1 MRKNIKALLCVT
13 AFVGAMSSGI
23 AFADDL
29 TISSGS
35 TETISQEAT
44 YDNIINAGTL
54 NNNASLTVETSLEN
68 SSRINNSSS
77 IVTTEITNQSGASIT
92 GESGSI
98 EISNGG
104 TNAGTITQNIVN
116 VTSGTLANSGTITV
130 QNQFTNGATI
140 TGDTGSISVSGE
152 SSNTGSIAQNSIS
165 VNGDFTNSGTLQ
177 ATTFNNNGELTGTGK
192 LIAAGGSNS
201 NGKTIEQDTI
211 EITGNYTNNGTM
223 TANKEFTNTSS
234 DITGSGSLIIKDDA
248 GNSSNGGSIS
258 QTIVNISGNKFTNT
272 GSITTSKEF
281 TNSAANLENNNTI
294 TSNGSFTNT
303 GNITG
308 QGSISANQ
316 GGTNT
321 GSITQKEVT
330 TDGTFN
336 NGDGTT
342 AGTITTDKL
351 TNNGTFN
358 NNSGSSIISDE
369 IINNDKFVN
378 NGSIGSSTDKGTID
392 NKGTFTNNGSIIAST
407 ITNETGKEFINNSG
421 KEITADSFTN
431 QGSVTNNGTIN
442 AGSLNNSSSITGN
455 TGSLTISNGGTNSG
469 TISQNIVSVTG
480 GTLNNENSITA
491 NEFNNSATISGSG
504 SLTATTGNNS
514 GNLTQDNVTINGD
527 YTNTGT
533 ITSNDNFTNSGNISG
548 GGGKLI
554 VNKGSNS
561 GSISQDTLET
571 SGTFENTGS
580 IIANITNGGTFT
592 NNGTIGT
599 NQNKAEITNN
609 GTFTNNNSV
618 IASAITNNADKTF
631 TNAGNVVTDTI
642 TNNGT
647 FDGKGSITIG
657 GGENTGTITQNN
669 ITINGN
675 FANNGDMTANNSF
688 SNSADITGGG
698 NLNINNG
705 NNTGNITQG
714 EITVD
719 GKLTNTGG
727 SISAGSIANNG
738 TISLENGSS
747 LEITGSDGT
756 LGGIIDAIGTGN
768 NLAAGNNNVTG
779 TINIG
784 NSSTA
789 SDLTLESGNVV
800 ADAVV
805 NITQNGEFKL
815 EGGETTLNSNDT
827 WAGKVSLNGGKLTT
841 NVTQNGILDADTGE
855 LTVGS
860 GSLTIGQGSSIAG
873 DVTTEIAN
881 GTTLNVNNG
890 GEVKLNSGDNWN
902 GTVSLNGGKLDV
914 SGLTANGTLHGNS
927 GDLIAGTGN
936 LNIGTG
942 SYIENEVAIQTSG
955 NINIT
960 GDGIVGIDNNDTLAS
975 SSVIS
980 LKDNGTLNY
989 GKTEAS
995 SFEIKAESG
1004 NLNLL
1009 ENSKMTINGSSSIA
1023 DAVALDIQKNAT
1035 LTLASAELN
1044 LDKADKWNGIIDNQG
1059 GTINTDNVTHSS
1071 STAAL
1076 IQSDG
1081 TTNIDNTSNITLGE
1095 KSEISGGDINITN
1108 NSVLNTVNANITG
1121 GNMTID
1127 ENSAFVVKN
1136 GTFELD
1142 KIIASGDGAMQNALI
1157 HTMNGERNMSSIGEL
1172 NIANQANFNIDIH
1185 ARSNQITSNDQFMVG
1200 SMTGDG
1206 VARIDQWS
1214 LNGDIFGW
1222 DAPIDRNIVLD
1233 HIFVDKDGNPLEG
1246 NIEIT
1251 RDATLTPIGWYQ
1263 LNQHG
1268 SGAGALYSL
1277 DMIKF
1282 NPHVFRGQV
1291 TTIAQWQNQL
1301 AIDDMLFTH
1310 SMILPSFKEE
1320 DGGVASSGLMA
1331 NRYAATNPLF
1341 APYQYSRKDG
1351 GLWYKMYGNFENL
1364 NMNLSGLGRVGNNSY
1379 GALIGADFGL
1389 KELKNGWKFMPT
1401 AYIGYNGAHQ
1411 TYPGVGAYQ
1420 NGGQA
1425 GFLGTW
1431 YKNNWI
1437 IGGLVYGGIYDNVM
1451 NVGGHADNTFNYFAG
1466 AATKFAYNWRFHRDW
1481 VLQPNFMAA
1490 YNFFGQQNWHSDYG
1504 QMGMMAGM
1512 FNGVN
1517 VAPGINLIWEKE
1529 TFSIYGTLQYM
1540 YNVNGAVGGQA
1551 GNVGLPQLEMER
1563 GYIQYGIGFTKR
1575 FTDRFSGYLQA
1586 VLRNAGRTGCGF
1598 QMGFN
1603 FLLGK

>member
-1 MRKNIKALLCVT
+1 MRKNIKTLLCVT

-23 AFADDL
+23 AFADNL

-54 NNNASLTVETSLEN
+54 NNNASLTVETSLQN
-68 SSRINNSSS
+68 SSSINNSSS

-92 GESGSI
+92 GVSGSI

-104 TNAGTITQNIVN
+104 TNDGSITQNIVN
-116 VTSGTLANSGTITV
+116 VTAGTLTNSGTIS
-130 QNQFTNGATI
+130 A
-140 TGDTGSISVSGE
+140 E
-152 SSNTGSIAQNSIS
+152 
-165 VNGDFTNSGTLQ
+165 
-177 ATTFNNNGELTGTGK
+177 TFNNSGQLTGTGK

-201 NGKTIEQDTI
+201 TTIEQDTI

-223 TANKEFTNTSS
+223 TANKEFTNASS
-234 DITGSGSLIIKDDA
+234 DITGNGSLIIKDST

-258 QTIVNISGNKFTNT
+258 QAIVNISGNKFTNT
-272 GSITTSKEF
+272 GSITASQEF
-281 TNSAANLENNNTI
+281 TNSAAIEGT
-294 TSNGSFTNT
+294 
-303 GNITG
+303 
-308 QGSISANQ
+308 GSISASQ

-321 GSITQKEVT
+321 GSITQNEVT
-330 TDGTFN
+330 TGGTFN

-342 AGTITTDKL
+342 AGTITTNKL

-369 IINNDKFVN
+369 IINNDKFIN
-378 NGSIGSSTDKGTID
+378 NGSIGSSPDKGTID

-421 KEITADSFTN
+421 NEITADSFTN

-514 GNLTQDNVTINGD
+514 GNITQDNVTIKGD

-571 SGTFENTGS
+571 SGTFENKGS

-827 WAGKVSLNGGKLTT
+827 WAGKVSLNGGNLTT

-873 DVTTEIAN
+873 DVTTEIAD
-881 GTTLNVNNG
+881 GTTLNINNG
-890 GEVKLNSGDNWN
+890 GEVTLNSGDNWN

-960 GDGIVGIDNNDTLAS
+960 GDGIVGIDDNDTLAS

-989 GKTEAS
+989 GNTQNP
-995 SFEIKAESG
+995 SFKIEAESG

-1009 ENSKMTINGSSSIA
+1009 ENSNMTIDGSSSIA

-1035 LTLASAELN
+1035 LTLASAEIN
-1044 LDKADKWNGIIDNQG
+1044 LDKADKWNGTIDNQG
-1059 GTINTDNVTHSS
+1059 GTINTDNVTQSS

-1081 TTNIDNTSNITLGE
+1081 TTNIDKNSNITLGE

-1233 HIFVDKDGNPLEG
+1233 HIFMGPDGEALEG

-1268 SGAGALYSL
+1268 SGAGAFYSL

-1310 SMILPSFKEE
+1310 SMVLPSFKDE

-1512 FNGVN
+1512 LNGVN

>member
-1 MRKNIKALLCVT
+1 MRKNIKTLLCVT

-44 YDNIINAGTL
+44 YDNVVNAGTL
-54 NNNASLTVETSLEN
+54 NNEANLTVNTKLTN
-68 SSRINNSSS
+68 SSTIDNSSS
-77 IVTTEITNQSGASIT
+77 IVTKEIGNQSGASIT
-92 GESGSI
+92 GASGSLK
-98 EISNGG
+98 ISSGG
-104 TNAGTITQNIVN
+104 INDGTIEQNIVSI
-116 VTSGTLANSGTITV
+116 TGGTLVNSGTI
-130 QNQFTNGATI
+130 N
-140 TGDTGSISVSGE
+140 
-152 SSNTGSIAQNSIS
+152 
-165 VNGDFTNSGTLQ
+165 
-177 ATTFNNNGELTGTGK
+177 ATTFSNSGQLTGTGK

-201 NGKTIEQDTI
+201 TTIEQNTI
-211 EITGNYTNNGTM
+211 EITGDYANNGTM
-223 TANKEFTNTSS
+223 TANKEFTNASS
-234 DITGSGSLIIKDDA
+234 DITGNGSLIIKDST

-258 QTIVNISGNKFTNT
+258 QAIVNISGNKFTNT
-272 GSITTSKEF
+272 GSITASQEF
-281 TNSAANLENNNTI
+281 TNSAAIEGT
-294 TSNGSFTNT
+294 
-303 GNITG
+303 
-308 QGSISANQ
+308 GSISASQ

-321 GSITQKEVT
+321 GSITQNEVT
-330 TDGTFN
+330 TGGTFN

-369 IINNDKFVN
+369 IINNDKFIN
-378 NGSIGSSTDKGTID
+378 NGSIGSSSDKGTID

-421 KEITADSFTN
+421 KEITAESFIN

-455 TGSLTISNGGTNSG
+455 TGSLIISNGGTNSG
-469 TISQNIVSVTG
+469 TISQNIVSITG
-480 GTLNNENSITA
+480 GTLTNNNSITA

-514 GNLTQDNVTINGD
+514 GNITQDNVTINGD

-533 ITSNDNFTNSGNISG
+533 ITSNNNFTNSGDISG
-548 GGGKLI
+548 DGGKLI
-554 VNKGSNS
+554 VNNGSNS

-688 SNSADITGGG
+688 SSSADITGGG

-747 LEITGSDGT
+747 LEISGSDGT

-784 NSSTA
+784 NSSTD

-989 GKTEAS
+989 GNTQNP
-995 SFEIKAESG
+995 SFKIEAESG

-1009 ENSKMTINGSSSIA
+1009 ENSNMTIDGSSSIA

-1035 LTLASAELN
+1035 LTLASAEIN

-1059 GTINTDNVTHSS
+1059 GTINTDNVTQSS

-1076 IQSDG
+1076 IQNAG

-1108 NSVLNTVNANITG
+1108 NSVLNTVNAHITG

-1310 SMILPSFKEE
+1310 SMVLPSFKDE

-1512 FNGVN
+1512 LNGVN

-1563 GYIQYGIGFTKR
+1563 GYIQYGIGFTKK

>member
-1 MRKNIKALLCVT
+1 MRKNIKTLLCVT

-23 AFADDL
+23 AFADNL

-54 NNNASLTVETSLEN
+54 NNNASLTVETSLQN
-68 SSRINNSSS
+68 SSSINNSSS
-77 IVTTEITNQSGASIT
+77 IVTKEITNQSGASIT
-92 GESGSI
+92 GVSGSI

-104 TNAGTITQNIVN
+104 TNDGSITQNIVN
-116 VTSGTLANSGTITV
+116 VTAGTLTNSGTIS
-130 QNQFTNGATI
+130 A
-140 TGDTGSISVSGE
+140 
-152 SSNTGSIAQNSIS
+152 A
-165 VNGDFTNSGTLQ
+165 
-177 ATTFNNNGELTGTGK
+177 TFNNSGQLTGTGK

-201 NGKTIEQDTI
+201 TTIEQDTI

-223 TANKEFTNTSS
+223 TANKEFTNASS
-234 DITGSGSLIIKDDA
+234 DITGNGSLIIKDST

-258 QTIVNISGNKFTNT
+258 QAIVNISGNKFTNT
-272 GSITTSKEF
+272 GSITASQEF
-281 TNSAANLENNNTI
+281 TNSAAIE
-294 TSNGSFTNT
+294 GA
-303 GNITG
+303 
-308 QGSISANQ
+308 GSISASQ

-321 GSITQKEVT
+321 GSITQNEVT
-330 TDGTFN
+330 TGGTFN

-369 IINNDKFVN
+369 IINNDKFIN
-378 NGSIGSSTDKGTID
+378 NGSIGSSSDKGTID

-421 KEITADSFTN
+421 NEITADSFTN

-514 GNLTQDNVTINGD
+514 GNITLDNVTIKGD

-554 VNKGSNS
+554 VNNGSNS

-571 SGTFENTGS
+571 SGTFENKGS

-890 GEVKLNSGDNWN
+890 GEVTLNSGDNWN

-960 GDGIVGIDNNDTLAS
+960 GDGIVGIDDNDTLAS

-989 GKTEAS
+989 GNTQNP
-995 SFEIKAESG
+995 SFKIEAESG

-1009 ENSKMTINGSSSIA
+1009 ENSNMTIDGSSSIA

-1035 LTLASAELN
+1035 LTLASAEIN

-1059 GTINTDNVTHSS
+1059 GTINTDNVTQSS

-1108 NSVLNTVNANITG
+1108 NSVLNTVNAHITG

-1310 SMILPSFKEE
+1310 SMVLPSFKDE

-1512 FNGVN
+1512 LNGVN

-1563 GYIQYGIGFTKR
+1563 GYIQYGIGFTKK

>member
-1 MRKNIKALLCVT
+1 MRKNIKTLLCVT

-44 YDNIINAGTL
+44 YDNVVNAGTL
-54 NNNASLTVETSLEN
+54 NNEANLTVNTKLTN
-68 SSRINNSSS
+68 SSTIDNSSS
-77 IVTTEITNQSGASIT
+77 IVTKEIGNQSGASIT
-92 GESGSI
+92 GASGSLK
-98 EISNGG
+98 ISSGG
-104 TNAGTITQNIVN
+104 INDGTIEQNIVSI
-116 VTSGTLANSGTITV
+116 TGGTLVNSGTI
-130 QNQFTNGATI
+130 N
-140 TGDTGSISVSGE
+140 
-152 SSNTGSIAQNSIS
+152 
-165 VNGDFTNSGTLQ
+165 
-177 ATTFNNNGELTGTGK
+177 ATTFSNSGQLTGTGK

-201 NGKTIEQDTI
+201 TTIEQNTI

-223 TANKEFTNTSS
+223 TANKEFTNASS
-234 DITGSGSLIIKDDA
+234 DITGNGSLIIKDST
-248 GNSSNGGSIS
+248 GNSSNGGCIS
-258 QTIVNISGNKFTNT
+258 QAIVNISGNKFTNT
-272 GSITTSKEF
+272 GSITASQEF
-281 TNSAANLENNNTI
+281 TNSAAIEGT
-294 TSNGSFTNT
+294 
-303 GNITG
+303 
-308 QGSISANQ
+308 GSISASQ

-321 GSITQKEVT
+321 GSITQNEVT
-330 TDGTFN
+330 TGGTFN

-342 AGTITTDKL
+342 AGTITTNKL

-369 IINNDKFVN
+369 IINNDKFIN
-378 NGSIGSSTDKGTID
+378 NGSIGSSPDKGTID

-421 KEITADSFTN
+421 NEITADSFTN

-514 GNLTQDNVTINGD
+514 GNITQDNVTIKGD

-571 SGTFENTGS
+571 SGTFENKGS

-827 WAGKVSLNGGKLTT
+827 WAGKVSLNGGNLTT

-873 DVTTEIAN
+873 DVTTEIAD
-881 GTTLNVNNG
+881 GTTLNINNG
-890 GEVKLNSGDNWN
+890 GEVTLNSGDNWN

-960 GDGIVGIDNNDTLAS
+960 GDGIVGIDDNDTLAS

-989 GKTEAS
+989 GNTQNP
-995 SFEIKAESG
+995 SFKIEAESG

-1009 ENSKMTINGSSSIA
+1009 EKSNMTIDDSSSIA

-1035 LTLASAELN
+1035 LTLASAEIN

-1059 GTINTDNVTHSS
+1059 GTINTDNVTQSS

-1076 IQSDG
+1076 IQNAG

-1108 NSVLNTVNANITG
+1108 NSVLNTVNAHITG

-1310 SMILPSFKEE
+1310 SMVLPSFKDE

-1512 FNGVN
+1512 LNGVN

-1563 GYIQYGIGFTKR
+1563 GYIQYGIGFTKK

>member
-1 MRKNIKALLCVT
+1 MRKNIKTLLCVT

-23 AFADDL
+23 AFADNL

-54 NNNASLTVETSLEN
+54 NNNASLTVETSLQN
-68 SSRINNSSS
+68 SSSINNSSS

-92 GESGSI
+92 GVSGSI

-104 TNAGTITQNIVN
+104 TNDGSITQNIVN
-116 VTSGTLANSGTITV
+116 VTAGTLTNSGTIS
-130 QNQFTNGATI
+130 A
-140 TGDTGSISVSGE
+140 E
-152 SSNTGSIAQNSIS
+152 
-165 VNGDFTNSGTLQ
+165 
-177 ATTFNNNGELTGTGK
+177 TFNNSAQLTGTGK

-201 NGKTIEQDTI
+201 TTIEQDTI

-223 TANKEFTNTSS
+223 TANKEFTNASS
-234 DITGSGSLIIKDDA
+234 DITGNGSLIIKDST

-258 QTIVNISGNKFTNT
+258 QAIVNISGNKFTNT
-272 GSITTSKEF
+272 GSITASQEF
-281 TNSAANLENNNTI
+281 TNSAAIEGT
-294 TSNGSFTNT
+294 
-303 GNITG
+303 
-308 QGSISANQ
+308 GSISASQ

-321 GSITQKEVT
+321 GSITQNEVT
-330 TDGTFN
+330 TGGTFN

-369 IINNDKFVN
+369 IINNDKFIN
-378 NGSIGSSTDKGTID
+378 NGSIGSSPDKGTID

-421 KEITADSFTN
+421 NEITADSFTN

-514 GNLTQDNVTINGD
+514 GNITQDNVTIKGD

-827 WAGKVSLNGGKLTT
+827 WAGKVSLNGGNLTT

-881 GTTLNVNNG
+881 GTTLNINNG

-960 GDGIVGIDNNDTLAS
+960 GDGIVGIDDNDTLAS

-989 GKTEAS
+989 GNTQNP
-995 SFEIKAESG
+995 SFKIEAESG

-1009 ENSKMTINGSSSIA
+1009 ENSNMTIDGSSSIA

-1035 LTLASAELN
+1035 LTLASAEIN

-1059 GTINTDNVTHSS
+1059 GTINTDNVTQSS

-1108 NSVLNTVNANITG
+1108 NSVLNTVNAHITG

-1310 SMILPSFKEE
+1310 SMVLPSFKDE

-1512 FNGVN
+1512 LNGVN

-1563 GYIQYGIGFTKR
+1563 GYIQYGIGFTKK

>member
-44 YDNIINAGTL
+44 YDNVNNAGTL
-54 NNNASLTVETSLEN
+54 NNKASLTVNTKLTN
-68 SSRINNSSS
+68 SSTIDNSSS
-77 IVTTEITNQSGASIT
+77 IVTKEIGNQSGASIT
-92 GESGSI
+92 GASGSLK
-98 EISNGG
+98 ISSGG
-104 TNAGTITQNIVN
+104 INDGTIEQNIVSI
-116 VTSGTLANSGTITV
+116 TGGTLVNSGTI
-130 QNQFTNGATI
+130 N
-140 TGDTGSISVSGE
+140 
-152 SSNTGSIAQNSIS
+152 
-165 VNGDFTNSGTLQ
+165 
-177 ATTFNNNGELTGTGK
+177 ATTFSNSGQLTGTGK

-201 NGKTIEQDTI
+201 TTIEQNTI

-223 TANKEFTNTSS
+223 TANKEFTNASS
-234 DITGSGSLIIKDDA
+234 DITGNGSLIIKDST

-258 QTIVNISGNKFTNT
+258 QAIVNISGNKFTNT
-272 GSITTSKEF
+272 GSITASQEF

-321 GSITQKEVT
+321 GSMTQNEVT
-330 TDGTFN
+330 TGGTFN

-369 IINNDKFVN
+369 IINNDKFIN
-378 NGSIGSSTDKGTID
+378 NGSIGSSSDKGTID

-421 KEITADSFTN
+421 KEITAESFIN

-455 TGSLTISNGGTNSG
+455 TGSLIISNGGTNSG
-469 TISQNIVSVTG
+469 TISQNIVSITG
-480 GTLNNENSITA
+480 GTLTNNNSITA

-514 GNLTQDNVTINGD
+514 GNITQDNVTIKGD

-548 GGGKLI
+548 DGGKLI
-554 VNKGSNS
+554 VNNGSNS

-738 TISLENGSS
+738 TISLENGSY
-747 LEITGSDGT
+747 LEITGSGSDIGGT
-756 LGGIIDAIGTGN
+756 IDAIGTGN
-768 NLAAGNNNVTG
+768 NLAAGSNNVTG

-890 GEVKLNSGDNWN
+890 GEVTLNSGDNWN

-960 GDGIVGIDNNDTLAS
+960 GEGIVGIDDNDTLDS
-975 SSVIS
+975 NSIIS

-989 GKTEAS
+989 GNTKDP
-995 SFEIKAESG
+995 SFKIEAESG

-1009 ENSKMTINGSSSIA
+1009 ENSKMTIDGSSSIA

-1035 LTLASAELN
+1035 LTLASAEIN
-1044 LDKADKWNGIIDNQG
+1044 LDKADKWNGTIDNQG
-1059 GTINTDNVTHSS
+1059 GTINTDNVTQSS

-1081 TTNIDNTSNITLGE
+1081 TTNINNTSNITLGE

-1108 NSVLNTVNANITG
+1108 NSVLNTVNAHITG
-1121 GNMTID
+1121 GNMKID

-1142 KIIASGDGAMQNALI
+1142 KIIASGDGATQNALI

-1172 NIANQANFNIDIH
+1172 NITNQANFNIDIH
-1185 ARSNQITSNDQFMVG
+1185 ARSNQITSNDQFWVDK
-1200 SMTGDG
+1200 MTGDG

-1233 HIFVDKDGNPLEG
+1233 HIFMGPDGEALEG

-1268 SGAGALYSL
+1268 SGAGAFYSL

-1310 SMILPSFKEE
+1310 SMVLPSFKDE

-1512 FNGVN
+1512 LNGVN

>member
-1 MRKNIKALLCVT
+1 MRKNIKTLLCVT

-23 AFADDL
+23 AFADNL

-54 NNNASLTVETSLEN
+54 NNNASLTVETSLQN
-68 SSRINNSSS
+68 SSSINNSSS

-92 GESGSI
+92 GVSGSI

-104 TNAGTITQNIVN
+104 TNDGSITQNIVN
-116 VTSGTLANSGTITV
+116 VTAGMLTNSGTIS
-130 QNQFTNGATI
+130 A
-140 TGDTGSISVSGE
+140 E
-152 SSNTGSIAQNSIS
+152 
-165 VNGDFTNSGTLQ
+165 
-177 ATTFNNNGELTGTGK
+177 TFNNSGQLTGTGK

-201 NGKTIEQDTI
+201 TTIEQDTI

-223 TANKEFTNTSS
+223 TANKEFTNASS
-234 DITGSGSLIIKDDA
+234 DITGNGSLIIKDST

-258 QTIVNISGNKFTNT
+258 QAIVNISGNKFTNT
-272 GSITTSKEF
+272 GSITASQEF
-281 TNSAANLENNNTI
+281 TNSAAIE
-294 TSNGSFTNT
+294 GA
-303 GNITG
+303 
-308 QGSISANQ
+308 GSISASQ

-321 GSITQKEVT
+321 GSITQNEVT
-330 TDGTFN
+330 TGGTFN

-369 IINNDKFVN
+369 IINNDKFIN
-378 NGSIGSSTDKGTID
+378 NGSIGSSPDKGTID

-421 KEITADSFTN
+421 NEITADSFTN

-455 TGSLTISNGGTNSG
+455 TGSLTISNGGTISG
-469 TISQNIVSVTG
+469 TISQKIVSVTG

-514 GNLTQDNVTINGD
+514 GNITQDNVTIKGD

-827 WAGKVSLNGGKLTT
+827 WAGKVSLNGGNLTT

-873 DVTTEIAN
+873 DVTTEIAD

-890 GEVKLNSGDNWN
+890 GEVTLNSGDNWN

-960 GDGIVGIDNNDTLAS
+960 GEGIVGIDDNDTLDS
-975 SSVIS
+975 NSIIS

-989 GKTEAS
+989 GNTKDP
-995 SFEIKAESG
+995 SFKIEAESG

-1009 ENSKMTINGSSSIA
+1009 ENSKMTIDGSSSIA

-1035 LTLASAELN
+1035 LTLASAEIN
-1044 LDKADKWNGIIDNQG
+1044 LDKADKWNGTIDNQG
-1059 GTINTDNVTHSS
+1059 GTINTDNVTQSS

-1081 TTNIDNTSNITLGE
+1081 TTNINNTSNITLGE

-1108 NSVLNTVNANITG
+1108 NSVLNTVNAHITG
-1121 GNMTID
+1121 GNMKID

-1142 KIIASGDGAMQNALI
+1142 KIIASGDGATQNALI

-1172 NIANQANFNIDIH
+1172 NITNQANFNIDIH
-1185 ARSNQITSNDQFMVG
+1185 ARSNQITSNDQFWVDK
-1200 SMTGDG
+1200 MTGDG

-1233 HIFVDKDGNPLEG
+1233 HIFMGPDGEALEG

-1268 SGAGALYSL
+1268 SGAGAFYSL

-1310 SMILPSFKEE
+1310 SMVLPSFKDE

-1512 FNGVN
+1512 LNGVN

>member
-1 MRKNIKALLCVT
+1 MRKNIKTLLCVT

-23 AFADDL
+23 AFADNL

-54 NNNASLTVETSLEN
+54 NNNASLTVETSLQN
-68 SSRINNSSS
+68 SSSINNSSS

-92 GESGSI
+92 GVSGSI

-104 TNAGTITQNIVN
+104 TNDGSITQNIVN
-116 VTSGTLANSGTITV
+116 VTAGTLTNSGTIS
-130 QNQFTNGATI
+130 A
-140 TGDTGSISVSGE
+140 E
-152 SSNTGSIAQNSIS
+152 
-165 VNGDFTNSGTLQ
+165 
-177 ATTFNNNGELTGTGK
+177 TFNNSGQLTGTGK

-201 NGKTIEQDTI
+201 TTIEQDTI

-223 TANKEFTNTSS
+223 TANKEFTNASS
-234 DITGSGSLIIKDDA
+234 DITGNGSLIIKDST

-258 QTIVNISGNKFTNT
+258 QAIVNISGNKFTNT
-272 GSITTSKEF
+272 GSITASQEF
-281 TNSAANLENNNTI
+281 TNSAAIE
-294 TSNGSFTNT
+294 GA
-303 GNITG
+303 
-308 QGSISANQ
+308 GSISASQ

-321 GSITQKEVT
+321 GSITQNEVT
-330 TDGTFN
+330 TGGTFN

-369 IINNDKFVN
+369 IINNDKFIN
-378 NGSIGSSTDKGTID
+378 NGSIGSSPDKGTID

-421 KEITADSFTN
+421 NEITADSFTN

-514 GNLTQDNVTINGD
+514 GNITLDNVTIKGD

-548 GGGKLI
+548 DSGKLI
-554 VNKGSNS
+554 VNNGSNS

-1310 SMILPSFKEE
+1310 SMVLPSFKDE

-1512 FNGVN
+1512 LNGVN

-1563 GYIQYGIGFTKR
+1563 GYIQYGIGFTKK

>member
-44 YDNIINAGTL
+44 YDNVNNAGTL
-54 NNNASLTVETSLEN
+54 NNKASLTVNTKLTN
-68 SSRINNSSS
+68 SSTIDNSSS
-77 IVTTEITNQSGASIT
+77 IVTKEIGNQSGASIT
-92 GESGSI
+92 GASGSLK
-98 EISNGG
+98 ISSGG
-104 TNAGTITQNIVN
+104 INDGTIEQNIVSI
-116 VTSGTLANSGTITV
+116 TGGTLVNSGTI
-130 QNQFTNGATI
+130 N
-140 TGDTGSISVSGE
+140 
-152 SSNTGSIAQNSIS
+152 
-165 VNGDFTNSGTLQ
+165 
-177 ATTFNNNGELTGTGK
+177 ATTFSNSGQLTGTGK

-201 NGKTIEQDTI
+201 TTIEQNTI

-223 TANKEFTNTSS
+223 TANKEFTNASS
-234 DITGSGSLIIKDDA
+234 DITGNGSLIIKDST

-258 QTIVNISGNKFTNT
+258 QAIVNISGNKFTNT
-272 GSITTSKEF
+272 GSITASQEF

-321 GSITQKEVT
+321 GSMTQNEVT
-330 TDGTFN
+330 TGGTFN

-369 IINNDKFVN
+369 IINNDKFIN
-378 NGSIGSSTDKGTID
+378 NGSIGSSSDKGTID

-421 KEITADSFTN
+421 NEITADSFTN

-514 GNLTQDNVTINGD
+514 GNITQDNVTGD

-554 VNKGSNS
+554 VNNGSNS

-580 IIANITNGGTFT
+580 IIADITNGGTFT
-592 NNGTIGT
+592 NNGTVGT

-618 IASAITNNADKTF
+618 IASAITNSENKTF
-631 TNAGNVVTDTI
+631 TNAGTVVTDTI

-647 FDGKGSITIG
+647 LDGNGSITIG
-657 GGENTGTITQNN
+657 GGENSTTGVISQNN

-747 LEITGSDGT
+747 LEITGSGSDIGGT
-756 LGGIIDAIGTGN
+756 IDAIGTGN
-768 NLAAGNNNVTG
+768 NLAAGSNNVTG

-890 GEVKLNSGDNWN
+890 GEVTLNSGDNWN

-960 GDGIVGIDNNDTLAS
+960 GEGIVGIDDNDTLDS
-975 SSVIS
+975 NSIIS

-989 GKTEAS
+989 GNTKDP
-995 SFEIKAESG
+995 SFKIEAESG

-1009 ENSKMTINGSSSIA
+1009 ENSKMTIDGSSSIA

-1035 LTLASAELN
+1035 LTLASAEIN
-1044 LDKADKWNGIIDNQG
+1044 LDKADKWNGTIDNQG
-1059 GTINTDNVTHSS
+1059 GTINTDNVTQSS

-1081 TTNIDNTSNITLGE
+1081 TTNINNTSNITLGE

-1108 NSVLNTVNANITG
+1108 NSVLNTVNAHITG
-1121 GNMTID
+1121 GNMKID

-1142 KIIASGDGAMQNALI
+1142 KIIASGDGATQNALI

-1172 NIANQANFNIDIH
+1172 NITNQANFNIDIH
-1185 ARSNQITSNDQFMVG
+1185 ARSNQITSNDQFWVDK
-1200 SMTGDG
+1200 MTGDG

-1233 HIFVDKDGNPLEG
+1233 HIFMGPDGEALEG

-1268 SGAGALYSL
+1268 SGAGAFYSL

-1310 SMILPSFKEE
+1310 SMVLPSFKDE

-1401 AYIGYNGAHQ
+1401 AYIGYNGARQ

-1512 FNGVN
+1512 LNGVN

-1563 GYIQYGIGFTKR
+1563 GYIQYGIGFTKK

>member
-1 MRKNIKALLCVT
+1 MRKNIKTLLCVT

-44 YDNIINAGTL
+44 YDNVVNAGTL
-54 NNNASLTVETSLEN
+54 NNEANLTVNTKLTN
-68 SSRINNSSS
+68 SSTIDNSSS
-77 IVTTEITNQSGASIT
+77 IVTKEIGNQSGASIT
-92 GESGSI
+92 GASGSLK
-98 EISNGG
+98 ISSGG
-104 TNAGTITQNIVN
+104 INDGTIEQNIVSI
-116 VTSGTLANSGTITV
+116 TGDTLVNSGTI
-130 QNQFTNGATI
+130 N
-140 TGDTGSISVSGE
+140 
-152 SSNTGSIAQNSIS
+152 
-165 VNGDFTNSGTLQ
+165 
-177 ATTFNNNGELTGTGK
+177 ATTFSNSGQLTGTGK

-201 NGKTIEQDTI
+201 TTIEQNTI

-223 TANKEFTNTSS
+223 TANKEFTNASS
-234 DITGSGSLIIKDDA
+234 DITGNGSLIIKDST

-258 QTIVNISGNKFTNT
+258 QAIVNISGNKFTNT
-272 GSITTSKEF
+272 GSITASQEF

-321 GSITQKEVT
+321 GSMTQNEVT
-330 TDGTFN
+330 TGGTFN

-369 IINNDKFVN
+369 IINNDKFIN
-378 NGSIGSSTDKGTID
+378 NGSIGSSPDKGTID

-421 KEITADSFTN
+421 NEITADSFTN

-514 GNLTQDNVTINGD
+514 GNITQDNVTIKGD

-548 GGGKLI
+548 DGGKLI
-554 VNKGSNS
+554 VNNGSNS

-747 LEITGSDGT
+747 LEITGSDET

-827 WAGKVSLNGGKLTT
+827 WAGKVSLNGGNLTT

-881 GTTLNVNNG
+881 GTTLNINNG

-960 GDGIVGIDNNDTLAS
+960 GDGIVGIDDNDTLAS

-989 GKTEAS
+989 GNTQNP
-995 SFEIKAESG
+995 SFKIEAESG

-1009 ENSKMTINGSSSIA
+1009 ENSNMTIDGSSSIA

-1035 LTLASAELN
+1035 LTLASAEIN

-1059 GTINTDNVTHSS
+1059 GTINTDNVTQSS

-1108 NSVLNTVNANITG
+1108 NSVLNTVNAHITG

-1310 SMILPSFKEE
+1310 SMVLPSFKDE

-1512 FNGVN
+1512 LNGVN

-1563 GYIQYGIGFTKR
+1563 GYIQYGIGFTKK

>member
-1 MRKNIKALLCVT
+1 MRKNIKTLLCVT

-44 YDNIINAGTL
+44 YDNVVNAGTL
-54 NNNASLTVETSLEN
+54 NNEANLTVNTKLTN
-68 SSRINNSSS
+68 SSTIDNSSS
-77 IVTTEITNQSGASIT
+77 IVTKEIGNQSGASIT
-92 GESGSI
+92 GASGSLK
-98 EISNGG
+98 ISSGG
-104 TNAGTITQNIVN
+104 INDGTIEQNIVSI
-116 VTSGTLANSGTITV
+116 TGGTLVNSGTI
-130 QNQFTNGATI
+130 N
-140 TGDTGSISVSGE
+140 
-152 SSNTGSIAQNSIS
+152 
-165 VNGDFTNSGTLQ
+165 
-177 ATTFNNNGELTGTGK
+177 ATTFSNSGQLTGTGK

-201 NGKTIEQDTI
+201 TTIEQNTI
-211 EITGNYTNNGTM
+211 EITGDYANNGTM
-223 TANKEFTNTSS
+223 TANKEFTNASS
-234 DITGSGSLIIKDDA
+234 DITGNGSLIIKDST

-258 QTIVNISGNKFTNT
+258 QAIVNISGNKFTNT
-272 GSITTSKEF
+272 GSITASQEF
-281 TNSAANLENNNTI
+281 TNSAAIE
-294 TSNGSFTNT
+294 GA
-303 GNITG
+303 
-308 QGSISANQ
+308 GSISASQ

-321 GSITQKEVT
+321 GSITQNEVT
-330 TDGTFN
+330 TGGTFN
-336 NGDGTT
+336 NGAGTT

-369 IINNDKFVN
+369 IINNDKFIN
-378 NGSIGSSTDKGTID
+378 NGSIGSSPDKGTID

-421 KEITADSFTN
+421 NEITADSFTN

-514 GNLTQDNVTINGD
+514 GNITLDNVTIKGD

-890 GEVKLNSGDNWN
+890 GEVTLNSGDNWN

-960 GDGIVGIDNNDTLAS
+960 GDGIVGIDDNDTLAS

-989 GKTEAS
+989 GNTQNP
-995 SFEIKAESG
+995 SFKIEAESG

-1009 ENSKMTINGSSSIA
+1009 ENSNMTIDGSSSIA

-1035 LTLASAELN
+1035 LTLASAEIN

-1059 GTINTDNVTHSS
+1059 GTINTDNVIQSS

-1076 IQSDG
+1076 IQNAG

-1108 NSVLNTVNANITG
+1108 NSVLNTVNAHITG
-1121 GNMTID
+1121 GNMAID

-1310 SMILPSFKEE
+1310 SMVLPSFKDE

-1512 FNGVN
+1512 LNGVN

-1563 GYIQYGIGFTKR
+1563 GYIQYGIGFTKK

>member
-1 MRKNIKALLCVT
+1 MRKNIKTLLCVT

-23 AFADDL
+23 AFADNL

-54 NNNASLTVETSLEN
+54 NNNASLTVETSLQN
-68 SSRINNSSS
+68 SSSINNSSS

-92 GESGSI
+92 GVSGSI

-104 TNAGTITQNIVN
+104 TNDGSITQNIVN
-116 VTSGTLANSGTITV
+116 VTAGTLTNSGTIS
-130 QNQFTNGATI
+130 A
-140 TGDTGSISVSGE
+140 E
-152 SSNTGSIAQNSIS
+152 
-165 VNGDFTNSGTLQ
+165 
-177 ATTFNNNGELTGTGK
+177 TFNNSGQLTGTGK

-201 NGKTIEQDTI
+201 TTIEQDTI

-223 TANKEFTNTSS
+223 TANKEFTNASS
-234 DITGSGSLIIKDDA
+234 DITGNGSLIIKDST

-258 QTIVNISGNKFTNT
+258 QAIVNISGNKFTNT
-272 GSITTSKEF
+272 GSITASQEF
-281 TNSAANLENNNTI
+281 TNSAAIE
-294 TSNGSFTNT
+294 GA
-303 GNITG
+303 
-308 QGSISANQ
+308 GSISASQ

-321 GSITQKEVT
+321 GSITQNEVT
-330 TDGTFN
+330 TGGTFN

-369 IINNDKFVN
+369 IINNDKFIN
-378 NGSIGSSTDKGTID
+378 NGSIGSSPDKGTID

-421 KEITADSFTN
+421 NEITADSFTN

-455 TGSLTISNGGTNSG
+455 TGSLTISNGGTISG
-469 TISQNIVSVTG
+469 TISQKIVSVTG

-514 GNLTQDNVTINGD
+514 GNITQDNVTIKGD

-827 WAGKVSLNGGKLTT
+827 WAGKVSLNGGNLTT

-873 DVTTEIAN
+873 DVTTEIAD
-881 GTTLNVNNG
+881 GTTLNINNG
-890 GEVKLNSGDNWN
+890 GEVTLNSGDNWN

-914 SGLTANGTLHGNS
+914 SGLTANETLHGNS

-960 GDGIVGIDNNDTLAS
+960 GDGIVGIDDNDTLAS

-980 LKDNGTLNY
+980 LKNNGTLNY
-989 GKTEAS
+989 GNTQNP
-995 SFEIKAESG
+995 SFKIEAESG

-1009 ENSKMTINGSSSIA
+1009 EKSNMTIDDSSSIA

-1035 LTLASAELN
+1035 LTLASAEIN

-1059 GTINTDNVTHSS
+1059 GTINTDNVTQSS

-1076 IQSDG
+1076 IQNAG

-1310 SMILPSFKEE
+1310 SMVLPSFKDE

-1512 FNGVN
+1512 LNGVN

-1563 GYIQYGIGFTKR
+1563 GYIQYGIGFTKK

>member
-1 MRKNIKALLCVT
+1 MRKNIKTLLCVT

-23 AFADDL
+23 AFADNL

-54 NNNASLTVETSLEN
+54 NNNASLTVETSLQN
-68 SSRINNSSS
+68 SSSINNSNS

-92 GESGSI
+92 GVSGSI

-104 TNAGTITQNIVN
+104 TNDGSITQNIVN
-116 VTSGTLANSGTITV
+116 VTAGTLTNRGTIS
-130 QNQFTNGATI
+130 A
-140 TGDTGSISVSGE
+140 E
-152 SSNTGSIAQNSIS
+152 
-165 VNGDFTNSGTLQ
+165 
-177 ATTFNNNGELTGTGK
+177 TFNNSGQLTGTGK

-201 NGKTIEQDTI
+201 TTIEQDTI

-223 TANKEFTNTSS
+223 TANKEFTNASS
-234 DITGSGSLIIKDDA
+234 DITGNGSLIIKDST

-258 QTIVNISGNKFTNT
+258 QAIVNISGNKFTNT
-272 GSITTSKEF
+272 GSITASQEF
-281 TNSAANLENNNTI
+281 TNSAAIE
-294 TSNGSFTNT
+294 GA
-303 GNITG
+303 
-308 QGSISANQ
+308 GSISASQ

-321 GSITQKEVT
+321 GSITQNEVT
-330 TDGTFN
+330 TGGTFN

-369 IINNDKFVN
+369 IINNDKFIN
-378 NGSIGSSTDKGTID
+378 NGSIGSSPDKGTID

-421 KEITADSFTN
+421 NEITADSFTN

-514 GNLTQDNVTINGD
+514 GNITLDNVTIKGD

-548 GGGKLI
+548 DSGKLI
-554 VNKGSNS
+554 VNNGSNS

-1044 LDKADKWNGIIDNQG
+1044 LDKADKWNGTIDNQG
-1059 GTINTDNVTHSS
+1059 GTINTDNVTQSS

-1081 TTNIDNTSNITLGE
+1081 TTNINNTSNITLGE

-1108 NSVLNTVNANITG
+1108 NSVLNTVNAHITG
-1121 GNMTID
+1121 GNMKID

-1310 SMILPSFKEE
+1310 SMVLPSFKDE

-1512 FNGVN
+1512 LNGVN

-1563 GYIQYGIGFTKR
+1563 GYIQYGIGFTKK

>member
-1 MRKNIKALLCVT
+1 MRKNIKTLLCVT

-23 AFADDL
+23 AFADNL

-54 NNNASLTVETSLEN
+54 NNNASLTVETSLQN
-68 SSRINNSSS
+68 SSSINNSSS

-92 GESGSI
+92 GVSGSI

-104 TNAGTITQNIVN
+104 TNDGSITQNIVN
-116 VTSGTLANSGTITV
+116 VTAGTLTNRGTIS
-130 QNQFTNGATI
+130 A
-140 TGDTGSISVSGE
+140 E
-152 SSNTGSIAQNSIS
+152 
-165 VNGDFTNSGTLQ
+165 
-177 ATTFNNNGELTGTGK
+177 TFNNSGQLTGTGK

-201 NGKTIEQDTI
+201 TTIEQDTI

-223 TANKEFTNTSS
+223 TANKEFTNASS
-234 DITGSGSLIIKDDA
+234 DITGNGSLIIKDST

-258 QTIVNISGNKFTNT
+258 QAIVNISGNKFTNT
-272 GSITTSKEF
+272 GSITASQEF
-281 TNSAANLENNNTI
+281 TNSAAIE
-294 TSNGSFTNT
+294 GA
-303 GNITG
+303 
-308 QGSISANQ
+308 GSISASQ

-321 GSITQKEVT
+321 GSITQNEVT
-330 TDGTFN
+330 TGGTFN

-369 IINNDKFVN
+369 IINNDKFIN
-378 NGSIGSSTDKGTID
+378 NGSIGSSPDKGTID

-421 KEITADSFTN
+421 NEITADSFTN

-514 GNLTQDNVTINGD
+514 GNITLDNVTIKGD

-548 GGGKLI
+548 DSGKLI
-554 VNKGSNS
+554 VNNGSNS

-768 NLAAGNNNVTG
+768 NLAAGSNNVTG

-890 GEVKLNSGDNWN
+890 GEVTLNSGDNWN

-960 GDGIVGIDNNDTLAS
+960 GEGIVGIDDNDTLDS
-975 SSVIS
+975 NSIIS

-989 GKTEAS
+989 GNTKDP
-995 SFEIKAESG
+995 SFKIEAESG

-1009 ENSKMTINGSSSIA
+1009 ENSKMTIDGSSSIA

-1035 LTLASAELN
+1035 LTLASAEIN
-1044 LDKADKWNGIIDNQG
+1044 LDKADKWNGTIDNQG
-1059 GTINTDNVTHSS
+1059 GTINTDNVTQSS

-1081 TTNIDNTSNITLGE
+1081 TTNINNTSNITLGE

-1108 NSVLNTVNANITG
+1108 NSVLNTVNAHITG
-1121 GNMTID
+1121 GNMKID

-1142 KIIASGDGAMQNALI
+1142 KIIASGDGATQNALI

-1172 NIANQANFNIDIH
+1172 NITNQANFNIDIH
-1185 ARSNQITSNDQFMVG
+1185 ARSNQITSNDQFWVDK
-1200 SMTGDG
+1200 MTGDG

-1233 HIFVDKDGNPLEG
+1233 HIFMGPDGEALEG

-1268 SGAGALYSL
+1268 SGAGAFYSL

-1310 SMILPSFKEE
+1310 SMVLPSFKDE

-1341 APYQYSRKDG
+1341 APYQYSRKNG

-1512 FNGVN
+1512 LNGVN

>member
-1 MRKNIKALLCVT
+1 MRKNIKTLLCVT

-44 YDNIINAGTL
+44 YDNVVNAGTL
-54 NNNASLTVETSLEN
+54 NNEANLTVNTKLTN
-68 SSRINNSSS
+68 SSTIDNSSS
-77 IVTTEITNQSGASIT
+77 IVTKEIGNQSGASIT
-92 GESGSI
+92 GASGSLK
-98 EISNGG
+98 ISSGG
-104 TNAGTITQNIVN
+104 INDGTIEQNIVSI
-116 VTSGTLANSGTITV
+116 TGGTLVNSGTI
-130 QNQFTNGATI
+130 N
-140 TGDTGSISVSGE
+140 
-152 SSNTGSIAQNSIS
+152 
-165 VNGDFTNSGTLQ
+165 
-177 ATTFNNNGELTGTGK
+177 ATTFSNSGQLTGNGK

-201 NGKTIEQDTI
+201 TTIEQNTI
-211 EITGNYTNNGTM
+211 EINGNYTNNGTM
-223 TANKEFTNTSS
+223 TANKEFTNASS
-234 DITGSGSLIIKDDA
+234 DITGNGSLIIKDST

-258 QTIVNISGNKFTNT
+258 QAIVNISGNKFTNT
-272 GSITTSKEF
+272 GSITASQEF

-321 GSITQKEVT
+321 GSMTQNEVT
-330 TDGTFN
+330 TGGTFN

-369 IINNDKFVN
+369 IINNDKFIN
-378 NGSIGSSTDKGTID
+378 NGSIGSSSDKGTID

-421 KEITADSFTN
+421 KEITAESFIN

-455 TGSLTISNGGTNSG
+455 TGSLIISNGGTNSG
-469 TISQNIVSVTG
+469 TISQNIVSITG
-480 GTLNNENSITA
+480 GTLTNNNSITA

-514 GNLTQDNVTINGD
+514 GNITQDNVTINGD

-533 ITSNDNFTNSGNISG
+533 ITSNNNFTNSGDISG
-548 GGGKLI
+548 DGGKLI
-554 VNKGSNS
+554 VNNGSNS

-580 IIANITNGGTFT
+580 IIADITNG
-592 NNGTIGT
+592 
-599 NQNKAEITNN
+599 

-618 IASAITNNADKTF
+618 IASAITNSENKTF
-631 TNAGNVVTDTI
+631 TNAGTVVTDTI

-647 FDGKGSITIG
+647 LDGNGSITIG
-657 GGENTGTITQNN
+657 DGENSTTGVISQNN

-738 TISLENGSS
+738 TISLENGSY
-747 LEITGSDGT
+747 LEITGSGSDIGGT
-756 LGGIIDAIGTGN
+756 IDAIGTGN
-768 NLAAGNNNVTG
+768 NLAAGSNNVTG

-890 GEVKLNSGDNWN
+890 GEVTLNSGDNWN

-960 GDGIVGIDNNDTLAS
+960 GEGIVGIDDNDTLDS

-989 GKTEAS
+989 GNTKDP
-995 SFEIKAESG
+995 SFKIEAESG

-1009 ENSKMTINGSSSIA
+1009 ENSKMTIDGSSSIA

-1035 LTLASAELN
+1035 LTLASAEIN
-1044 LDKADKWNGIIDNQG
+1044 LDKADKWNGTIDNQG
-1059 GTINTDNVTHSS
+1059 GTINTDNVTQSS

-1081 TTNIDNTSNITLGE
+1081 TTNINNTSNITLGE

-1108 NSVLNTVNANITG
+1108 NSVLNTVNAHITG
-1121 GNMTID
+1121 GNMKID

-1142 KIIASGDGAMQNALI
+1142 KIIASGDGATQNALI

-1172 NIANQANFNIDIH
+1172 NITNQANFNIDIH
-1185 ARSNQITSNDQFMVG
+1185 ARSNQITSNDQFWVDK
-1200 SMTGDG
+1200 MTGDG

-1233 HIFVDKDGNPLEG
+1233 HIFMGPDGEALEG

-1268 SGAGALYSL
+1268 SGAGAFYSL

-1310 SMILPSFKEE
+1310 SMVLPSFKDE

-1512 FNGVN
+1512 LNGVN

>member
-1 MRKNIKALLCVT
+1 MRKDFKTLLCIS
-13 AFVGAMSSGI
+13 AFVGAMSSCMVL
-23 AFADDL
+23 AADDL
-29 TISSGS
+29 VVNQYTKPSGNEYNS
-35 TETISQEAT
+35 I
-44 YDNIINAGTL
+44 
-54 NNNASLTVETSLEN
+54 TVETGGTLHTDVQYNITTGTFTNKDTVWNHGTLTTNTIDNEVN
-68 SSRINNSSS
+68 ANFGQEANRYGALIIN
-77 IVTTEITNQSGASIT
+77 
-92 GESGSI
+92 
-98 EISNGG
+98 NGG
-104 TNAGTITQNIVN
+104 TNAGLIQQEYINTVGGKLSNT
-116 VTSGTLANSGTITV
+116 GTITAQGEFV
-130 QNQFTNGATI
+130 NGATI
-140 TGDTGSISVSGE
+140 TGDTGSISISGT
-152 SSNTGSIAQNSIS
+152 SSNTGSITQDRIS
-165 VNGDFTNSGTLQ
+165 VNGSFTNSGTLQ
-177 ATTFNNNGELTGTGK
+177 SNTFSNNGQLTGTGK

-201 NGKTIEQDTI
+201 TTIEQDTI
-211 EITGNYTNNGTM
+211 EITGDYANNGTM
-223 TANKEFTNTSS
+223 TANKEFTNASS
-234 DITGSGSLIIKDDA
+234 DITGNGSLIIKDST

-258 QTIVNISGNKFTNT
+258 QAIVNISGNKFTNT
-272 GSITTSKEF
+272 GSITASQEF
-281 TNSAANLENNNTI
+281 TNSAAIE
-294 TSNGSFTNT
+294 GA
-303 GNITG
+303 
-308 QGSISANQ
+308 GSISANQ

-321 GSITQKEVT
+321 GSITQNEVT
-330 TDGTFN
+330 TGGTFN

-358 NNSGSSIISDE
+358 
-369 IINNDKFVN
+369 
-378 NGSIGSSTDKGTID
+378 
-392 NKGTFTNNGSIIAST
+392 NNGSIIAST

-514 GNLTQDNVTINGD
+514 GNITQDNVTLKGD

-548 GGGKLI
+548 DSGKLI
-554 VNKGSNS
+554 VNNGSNS

-580 IIANITNGGTFT
+580 IIADITNEGTFT
-592 NNGTIGT
+592 NNGSIGT
-599 NQNKAEITNN
+599 EQNKAGITNN
-609 GTFTNNNSV
+609 GTFTNSNSV
-618 IASAITNNADKTF
+618 IASAITNNENKSF
-631 TNAGNVVTDTI
+631 TNTGTVVTDKI

-675 FANNGDMTANNSF
+675 FANNGGMTANSF
-688 SNSADITGGG
+688 SNSAAITGDGS
-698 NLNINNG
+698 LHITNG
-705 NNTGNITQG
+705 TNTGSITQDD
-714 EITVD
+714 ITVD
-719 GKLTNTGG
+719 SKLTNTGG
-727 SISAGSIANNG
+727 SISAGSIDNKG
-738 TISLENGSS
+738 TISLNGSS
-747 LEITGSDGT
+747 LTITGSDGT

-784 NSSTA
+784 NSSTD

-860 GSLTIGQGSSIAG
+860 GSLTIGQGSSIA
-873 DVTTEIAN
+873 DKVETKIAD
-881 GTTLNVNNG
+881 GTTLNIDKG
-890 GEVKLNSGDNWN
+890 GEVTLNNGDNWQ
-902 GTVSLNGGKLDV
+902 GTVALDGGKLDV

-960 GDGIVGIDNNDTLAS
+960 GDGIVGIDDNDTLAS

-989 GKTEAS
+989 GNTQNP
-995 SFEIKAESG
+995 SFKIEAESG

-1009 ENSKMTINGSSSIA
+1009 ENSNMTIDGSSSIA

-1035 LTLASAELN
+1035 LTLASAEIN

-1108 NSVLNTVNANITG
+1108 NSVLNTVNAHITG

-1310 SMILPSFKEE
+1310 SMVLPSFKDE

-1512 FNGVN
+1512 LNGVN

-1563 GYIQYGIGFTKR
+1563 GYIQYGIGFTKK

-1598 QMGFN
+1598 QWD
-1603 FLLGK
+1603 LTSC

>member
-1 MRKNIKALLCVT
+1 MRKNIKTLLCVT

-44 YDNIINAGTL
+44 YDNVVNAGTL
-54 NNNASLTVETSLEN
+54 NNEANLTVNTKLTN
-68 SSRINNSSS
+68 SSTIDNSSS
-77 IVTTEITNQSGASIT
+77 IVTKEIGNQSGASIT
-92 GESGSI
+92 GASGSLK
-98 EISNGG
+98 ISSGG
-104 TNAGTITQNIVN
+104 INDGTIEQNIVSI
-116 VTSGTLANSGTITV
+116 TGGTLVNSGTI
-130 QNQFTNGATI
+130 N
-140 TGDTGSISVSGE
+140 
-152 SSNTGSIAQNSIS
+152 
-165 VNGDFTNSGTLQ
+165 
-177 ATTFNNNGELTGTGK
+177 ATTFSNSGQLTGNGK

-201 NGKTIEQDTI
+201 TTIEQNTI
-211 EITGNYTNNGTM
+211 EINGNYTNNGTM
-223 TANKEFTNTSS
+223 TANKEFTNASS
-234 DITGSGSLIIKDDA
+234 DITGNGSLIIKDST

-258 QTIVNISGNKFTNT
+258 QAIVNISGNKFTNT
-272 GSITTSKEF
+272 GSITASQEF

-316 GGTNT
+316 GGTNI
-321 GSITQKEVT
+321 GSMTQNEVT
-330 TDGTFN
+330 TGGTFN

-369 IINNDKFVN
+369 IINNDKFIN
-378 NGSIGSSTDKGTID
+378 NGSIGSSSDKGTID

-421 KEITADSFTN
+421 KEITAESFIN

-455 TGSLTISNGGTNSG
+455 TGSLIISNGGTNSG
-469 TISQNIVSVTG
+469 TISQNIVSITG
-480 GTLNNENSITA
+480 GTLTNNNSITA

-514 GNLTQDNVTINGD
+514 GNITQDNVTINGD

-533 ITSNDNFTNSGNISG
+533 ITSNNNFTNSGDISG
-548 GGGKLI
+548 DGGKLI
-554 VNKGSNS
+554 VNNGSNS

-580 IIANITNGGTFT
+580 IIADITNG
-592 NNGTIGT
+592 
-599 NQNKAEITNN
+599 

-618 IASAITNNADKTF
+618 IASAITNSENKTF
-631 TNAGNVVTDTI
+631 TNAGTVVTDTI

-647 FDGKGSITIG
+647 LDGNGSITIG
-657 GGENTGTITQNN
+657 DGENSTTGVISQNN

-738 TISLENGSS
+738 TISLENGSY
-747 LEITGSDGT
+747 LEITGSGSDIGGT
-756 LGGIIDAIGTGN
+756 IDAIGTGN
-768 NLAAGNNNVTG
+768 NLAAGSNNVTG

-890 GEVKLNSGDNWN
+890 GEVTLNSGDNWN

-960 GDGIVGIDNNDTLAS
+960 GEGIVGIDDNDTLDS

-989 GKTEAS
+989 GNTKDP
-995 SFEIKAESG
+995 SFKIEAESG

-1009 ENSKMTINGSSSIA
+1009 ENSKMTIDGSSSIA

-1035 LTLASAELN
+1035 LTLASAEIN
-1044 LDKADKWNGIIDNQG
+1044 LDKADKWNGTIDNQG
-1059 GTINTDNVTHSS
+1059 GTINTDNVTQSS

-1081 TTNIDNTSNITLGE
+1081 TTNINNTSNITLGE

-1108 NSVLNTVNANITG
+1108 NSVLNTVNAHITG
-1121 GNMTID
+1121 GNMKID

-1142 KIIASGDGAMQNALI
+1142 KIIASGDGATQNALI

-1172 NIANQANFNIDIH
+1172 NITNQANFNIDIH
-1185 ARSNQITSNDQFMVG
+1185 ARSNQITSNDQFWVDK
-1200 SMTGDG
+1200 MTGDG

-1233 HIFVDKDGNPLEG
+1233 HIFMGPDGEALEG

-1268 SGAGALYSL
+1268 SGAGAFYSL

-1310 SMILPSFKEE
+1310 SMVLPSFKDE

-1512 FNGVN
+1512 LNGVN

>member
-1 MRKNIKALLCVT
+1 MRKNIKTLLCVT

-23 AFADDL
+23 AFADNL

-54 NNNASLTVETSLEN
+54 NNNASLTVETSLQN
-68 SSRINNSSS
+68 SSSINNSSS

-92 GESGSI
+92 GVSGSI

-104 TNAGTITQNIVN
+104 TNDGSITQNIVN
-116 VTSGTLANSGTITV
+116 VTAGTLTNSGTIS
-130 QNQFTNGATI
+130 A
-140 TGDTGSISVSGE
+140 E
-152 SSNTGSIAQNSIS
+152 
-165 VNGDFTNSGTLQ
+165 
-177 ATTFNNNGELTGTGK
+177 TFNNSGQLTGTGK

-201 NGKTIEQDTI
+201 TTIEQDTI

-223 TANKEFTNTSS
+223 TANKEFTNASS
-234 DITGSGSLIIKDDA
+234 DITGNGSLIIKDST

-258 QTIVNISGNKFTNT
+258 QAIVNISGNKFTNT
-272 GSITTSKEF
+272 GSITASQEF
-281 TNSAANLENNNTI
+281 TNSAAIE
-294 TSNGSFTNT
+294 GA
-303 GNITG
+303 
-308 QGSISANQ
+308 GSISASQ

-321 GSITQKEVT
+321 GSITQNEVT
-330 TDGTFN
+330 TGGTFN

-369 IINNDKFVN
+369 IINNDKFIN
-378 NGSIGSSTDKGTID
+378 NGSIGSSPDKGTID

-421 KEITADSFTN
+421 NEITADSFTN

-455 TGSLTISNGGTNSG
+455 TGSLTISNGGTISG
-469 TISQNIVSVTG
+469 TISQKIVSVTG

-514 GNLTQDNVTINGD
+514 GNITQDNVTIKGD

-548 GGGKLI
+548 DGGKLI
-554 VNKGSNS
+554 VNNGSNS

-580 IIANITNGGTFT
+580 IIANITNR
-592 NNGTIGT
+592 
-599 NQNKAEITNN
+599 

-738 TISLENGSS
+738 TISLENGSY

-1310 SMILPSFKEE
+1310 SMVLPSFKDE

-1512 FNGVN
+1512 LNGVN

-1563 GYIQYGIGFTKR
+1563 GYIQYGIGFTKK

>member
-1 MRKNIKALLCVT
+1 MRKNIKTLLCVT

-23 AFADDL
+23 AFADNL

-54 NNNASLTVETSLEN
+54 NNNASLTVETSLQN
-68 SSRINNSSS
+68 SSSINNSSS

-92 GESGSI
+92 GVSGSI

-104 TNAGTITQNIVN
+104 TNDGSITQNIVN
-116 VTSGTLANSGTITV
+116 VTAGTLTNSGTIS
-130 QNQFTNGATI
+130 A
-140 TGDTGSISVSGE
+140 E
-152 SSNTGSIAQNSIS
+152 
-165 VNGDFTNSGTLQ
+165 
-177 ATTFNNNGELTGTGK
+177 TFNNSGQLTGTGK

-201 NGKTIEQDTI
+201 TTIEQDTI

-223 TANKEFTNTSS
+223 TANKEFTNASS
-234 DITGSGSLIIKDDA
+234 DITGNGSLIIKDST

-258 QTIVNISGNKFTNT
+258 QAIVNISGNKFTNT
-272 GSITTSKEF
+272 GSITASQEF
-281 TNSAANLENNNTI
+281 TNSAAIEGT
-294 TSNGSFTNT
+294 
-303 GNITG
+303 
-308 QGSISANQ
+308 GSISASQ

-321 GSITQKEVT
+321 GSITQNEVT
-330 TDGTFN
+330 TGGTFN

-342 AGTITTDKL
+342 AGTITTNKL

-369 IINNDKFVN
+369 IINNDKFIN
-378 NGSIGSSTDKGTID
+378 NGSIGSSPDKGTID

-421 KEITADSFTN
+421 NEITADSFTN

-514 GNLTQDNVTINGD
+514 GNITQDNVTIKGD

-571 SGTFENTGS
+571 SGTFENKGS

-827 WAGKVSLNGGKLTT
+827 WAGKVSLNGGNLTT

-890 GEVKLNSGDNWN
+890 GEVTLNSGDNWN

-960 GDGIVGIDNNDTLAS
+960 GDGIVGIDDNDTLAS

-989 GKTEAS
+989 GNTQNP
-995 SFEIKAESG
+995 SFKIEAESG

-1009 ENSKMTINGSSSIA
+1009 ENSNMTIDGSSSIA

-1035 LTLASAELN
+1035 LTLASAEIN

-1059 GTINTDNVTHSS
+1059 GTINTDNVTQSS

-1076 IQSDG
+1076 IQNAG

-1108 NSVLNTVNANITG
+1108 NSVLNTVNAHITG

-1310 SMILPSFKEE
+1310 SMVLPSFKDE

-1512 FNGVN
+1512 LNGVN

-1563 GYIQYGIGFTKR
+1563 GYIQYGIGFTKK

>member
-1 MRKNIKALLCVT
+1 MRKNIKTLLCVT

-23 AFADDL
+23 AFADNL

-54 NNNASLTVETSLEN
+54 NNNASLTVETSLQN
-68 SSRINNSSS
+68 SSSINNSSS

-92 GESGSI
+92 GVSGSI

-104 TNAGTITQNIVN
+104 TNDGSITQNIVN
-116 VTSGTLANSGTITV
+116 VTAGTLTNSGTIS
-130 QNQFTNGATI
+130 A
-140 TGDTGSISVSGE
+140 E
-152 SSNTGSIAQNSIS
+152 
-165 VNGDFTNSGTLQ
+165 
-177 ATTFNNNGELTGTGK
+177 TFNNSGQLTGTGK

-201 NGKTIEQDTI
+201 TTIEQDTI

-223 TANKEFTNTSS
+223 TANKEFTNASS
-234 DITGSGSLIIKDDA
+234 DITGNGSLIIKDST

-258 QTIVNISGNKFTNT
+258 QAIVNISGNKFTNT
-272 GSITTSKEF
+272 GSITASQEF
-281 TNSAANLENNNTI
+281 TNSAAIE
-294 TSNGSFTNT
+294 GA
-303 GNITG
+303 
-308 QGSISANQ
+308 GSISASQ

-321 GSITQKEVT
+321 GSITQNEVT
-330 TDGTFN
+330 TGGTFN

-369 IINNDKFVN
+369 IINNDKFIN
-378 NGSIGSSTDKGTID
+378 NGSIGSSPDKGTID

-407 ITNETGKEFINNSG
+407 ITNEIGKEFINNSG
-421 KEITADSFTN
+421 NEITADSFTN

-514 GNLTQDNVTINGD
+514 GNITLDNVTIKGD

-548 GGGKLI
+548 DSGKLI
-554 VNKGSNS
+554 VNNGSNS

-747 LEITGSDGT
+747 LEITGSDIGGT
-756 LGGIIDAIGTGN
+756 IDAIGTGN

-890 GEVKLNSGDNWN
+890 GEVTLNSGDNWN

-960 GDGIVGIDNNDTLAS
+960 GDGIVGIDDNDTLAS

-989 GKTEAS
+989 GNTQNP
-995 SFEIKAESG
+995 SFKIEAESG

-1009 ENSKMTINGSSSIA
+1009 ENSNMTIDGSSSIA

-1035 LTLASAELN
+1035 LTLASAEIN

-1059 GTINTDNVTHSS
+1059 GTINTDNVTQSS

-1076 IQSDG
+1076 IQNAG

-1108 NSVLNTVNANITG
+1108 NSVLNTVNAHITG

-1310 SMILPSFKEE
+1310 SMVLPSFKDE

-1512 FNGVN
+1512 LNGVN

-1563 GYIQYGIGFTKR
+1563 GYIQYGIGFTKK

>member
-1 MRKNIKALLCVT
+1 MRKNIKTLLCVT

-23 AFADDL
+23 AFADNL

-54 NNNASLTVETSLEN
+54 NNNASLTVETSLQN
-68 SSRINNSSS
+68 SSSINNSSS

-92 GESGSI
+92 GVSGSI

-104 TNAGTITQNIVN
+104 TNDGSITQNIVN
-116 VTSGTLANSGTITV
+116 VTAGTLTNSGTIS
-130 QNQFTNGATI
+130 A
-140 TGDTGSISVSGE
+140 E
-152 SSNTGSIAQNSIS
+152 
-165 VNGDFTNSGTLQ
+165 
-177 ATTFNNNGELTGTGK
+177 TFNNSGQLTGTGK

-201 NGKTIEQDTI
+201 TTIEQDTI

-223 TANKEFTNTSS
+223 TANKEFTNASS
-234 DITGSGSLIIKDDA
+234 DITGNGSLIIKDST

-258 QTIVNISGNKFTNT
+258 QAIVNISGNKFTNT
-272 GSITTSKEF
+272 GSITASQEF
-281 TNSAANLENNNTI
+281 TNSAAIE
-294 TSNGSFTNT
+294 GA
-303 GNITG
+303 
-308 QGSISANQ
+308 GSISASQ

-321 GSITQKEVT
+321 GSITQNEVT
-330 TDGTFN
+330 TGGTFN

-369 IINNDKFVN
+369 IINNDKFIN
-378 NGSIGSSTDKGTID
+378 NGSIGSSPDKGTID

-421 KEITADSFTN
+421 NEITADSFTN

-455 TGSLTISNGGTNSG
+455 TGSLTISNGGTISG
-469 TISQNIVSVTG
+469 TISQKIVSVTG

-514 GNLTQDNVTINGD
+514 GNITQDNVTIKGD

-827 WAGKVSLNGGKLTT
+827 WAGKVSLNGGNLTT

-873 DVTTEIAN
+873 DVTTEIAD

-890 GEVKLNSGDNWN
+890 GEVTLNSGDNWN

-960 GDGIVGIDNNDTLAS
+960 GEGIVGIDDNDTLAS

-989 GKTEAS
+989 GNTQNP
-995 SFEIKAESG
+995 SFKIEAESG

-1009 ENSKMTINGSSSIA
+1009 ENSNMTIDGSSSIA

-1035 LTLASAELN
+1035 LTLASAEIN
-1044 LDKADKWNGIIDNQG
+1044 LDKADKWNGTIDNQG
-1059 GTINTDNVTHSS
+1059 GTINTDNVTQSS

-1081 TTNIDNTSNITLGE
+1081 TTNIDKNSNITLGE

-1310 SMILPSFKEE
+1310 SMVLPSFKDE

-1512 FNGVN
+1512 LNGVN

-1563 GYIQYGIGFTKR
+1563 GYIQYGIGFTKK

>member
-1 MRKNIKALLCVT
+1 MRKNIKTLLCVT

-23 AFADDL
+23 AFADNL

-54 NNNASLTVETSLEN
+54 NNNASLTVETSLQN
-68 SSRINNSSS
+68 SSSINNSSS

-92 GESGSI
+92 GVSGSI

-104 TNAGTITQNIVN
+104 TNDGSITQNIVN
-116 VTSGTLANSGTITV
+116 VTAGTLTNSGTIS
-130 QNQFTNGATI
+130 A
-140 TGDTGSISVSGE
+140 E
-152 SSNTGSIAQNSIS
+152 
-165 VNGDFTNSGTLQ
+165 
-177 ATTFNNNGELTGTGK
+177 TFNNSGQLTGTGK

-201 NGKTIEQDTI
+201 TTIEQDTI

-223 TANKEFTNTSS
+223 TANKEFTNASS
-234 DITGSGSLIIKDDA
+234 DITGNGSLIIKDST

-258 QTIVNISGNKFTNT
+258 QAIVNISGNKFTNT
-272 GSITTSKEF
+272 GSITASQEF
-281 TNSAANLENNNTI
+281 TNSAAIEGT
-294 TSNGSFTNT
+294 
-303 GNITG
+303 
-308 QGSISANQ
+308 GSISASQ

-321 GSITQKEVT
+321 GSITQNEVT
-330 TDGTFN
+330 TGGTFN

-342 AGTITTDKL
+342 AGTITTNKL

-369 IINNDKFVN
+369 IINNDKFIN
-378 NGSIGSSTDKGTID
+378 NGSIGSSPDKGTID

-421 KEITADSFTN
+421 NEITADSFTN

-514 GNLTQDNVTINGD
+514 GNITQDNVTIKGD

-571 SGTFENTGS
+571 SGTFENKGS

-714 EITVD
+714 KITVD

-890 GEVKLNSGDNWN
+890 GEVTLNSGDNWN
-902 GTVSLNGGKLDV
+902 GTVSLTGGKLDV

-960 GDGIVGIDNNDTLAS
+960 GNGIVGIDDNDTLAS

-989 GKTEAS
+989 GNTQNP
-995 SFEIKAESG
+995 SFKIEAESG

-1095 KSEISGGDINITN
+1095 QSKISGGDINITN

-1310 SMILPSFKEE
+1310 SMVLPSFKDE

-1512 FNGVN
+1512 LNGVN

-1563 GYIQYGIGFTKR
+1563 GYIQYGIGFTKK

>member
-1 MRKNIKALLCVT
+1 MRKNIKTLLCVT

-23 AFADDL
+23 AFADNL

-54 NNNASLTVETSLEN
+54 NNNASLTVETSLQN
-68 SSRINNSSS
+68 SSSINNSSS

-92 GESGSI
+92 GVSGSI

-104 TNAGTITQNIVN
+104 TNDGSITQNIVN
-116 VTSGTLANSGTITV
+116 VTAGTLTNRGTIS
-130 QNQFTNGATI
+130 A
-140 TGDTGSISVSGE
+140 E
-152 SSNTGSIAQNSIS
+152 
-165 VNGDFTNSGTLQ
+165 
-177 ATTFNNNGELTGTGK
+177 TFNNSGQLTGTGK

-201 NGKTIEQDTI
+201 TTIEQDTI
-211 EITGNYTNNGTM
+211 EITGDYANNGTM
-223 TANKEFTNTSS
+223 TANKEFTNASS
-234 DITGSGSLIIKDDA
+234 DITGNGSLIIKDST

-258 QTIVNISGNKFTNT
+258 QAIVNISGNKFTNT
-272 GSITTSKEF
+272 GSITASQEF

-316 GGTNT
+316 SGTNS

-330 TDGTFN
+330 TGGTFN

-369 IINNDKFVN
+369 IINNDKFIN
-378 NGSIGSSTDKGTID
+378 NGSIGSSSDKGTID

-421 KEITADSFTN
+421 NEITADSFTN

-480 GTLNNENSITA
+480 GTLNNENSITT

-514 GNLTQDNVTINGD
+514 GNITLDNVTIKGD

-548 GGGKLI
+548 DSGKLI
-554 VNKGSNS
+554 VNNGSNS

-960 GDGIVGIDNNDTLAS
+960 GEGIVGIDDNDTLDS
-975 SSVIS
+975 NSIIS

-989 GKTEAS
+989 GNTKDP
-995 SFEIKAESG
+995 SFKIEAESG

-1009 ENSKMTINGSSSIA
+1009 ENSKMTIDGSSSIA

-1035 LTLASAELN
+1035 LTLASAEIN
-1044 LDKADKWNGIIDNQG
+1044 LDKADKWNGTIDNQG
-1059 GTINTDNVTHSS
+1059 GTINTDNVTQSS

-1081 TTNIDNTSNITLGE
+1081 TTNINNTSNITLGE

-1108 NSVLNTVNANITG
+1108 NSVLNTVNAHITG
-1121 GNMTID
+1121 GNMKID

-1142 KIIASGDGAMQNALI
+1142 KIIASGDGATQNALI

-1172 NIANQANFNIDIH
+1172 NITNQANFNIDIH
-1185 ARSNQITSNDQFMVG
+1185 ARSNQITSNDQFWVDK
-1200 SMTGDG
+1200 MTGDG

-1233 HIFVDKDGNPLEG
+1233 HIFMGPDGEALEG

-1268 SGAGALYSL
+1268 SGAGAFYSL

-1310 SMILPSFKEE
+1310 SMVLPSFKDE

-1512 FNGVN
+1512 LNGVN

>member
-44 YDNIINAGTL
+44 YDNVNNAGTL
-54 NNNASLTVETSLEN
+54 NNKASLTVNTKLTN
-68 SSRINNSSS
+68 SSTIDNSSS
-77 IVTTEITNQSGASIT
+77 IVTKEIGNQSGASIT
-92 GESGSI
+92 GASGSLK
-98 EISNGG
+98 ISSGG
-104 TNAGTITQNIVN
+104 INDGTIEQNIVSI
-116 VTSGTLANSGTITV
+116 TGGTLVNSGTI
-130 QNQFTNGATI
+130 N
-140 TGDTGSISVSGE
+140 
-152 SSNTGSIAQNSIS
+152 
-165 VNGDFTNSGTLQ
+165 
-177 ATTFNNNGELTGTGK
+177 ATTFSNSGQLTGNGK

-201 NGKTIEQDTI
+201 TTIEQNTI
-211 EITGNYTNNGTM
+211 EINGNYTNNGTM
-223 TANKEFTNTSS
+223 TANKEFTNASS
-234 DITGSGSLIIKDDA
+234 DITGNGSLIIKDST

-258 QTIVNISGNKFTNT
+258 QAIVNISGNKFTNT
-272 GSITTSKEF
+272 GSITASQEF

-321 GSITQKEVT
+321 GSMTQNEVT
-330 TDGTFN
+330 TGGTFN

-369 IINNDKFVN
+369 IINNDKFIN
-378 NGSIGSSTDKGTID
+378 NGSIGSSSDKGTID

-421 KEITADSFTN
+421 KEITAESFIN

-455 TGSLTISNGGTNSG
+455 TGSLIISNGGTNSG
-469 TISQNIVSVTG
+469 TISQNIVSITG
-480 GTLNNENSITA
+480 GTLTNNNSITA

-514 GNLTQDNVTINGD
+514 GNITQDNVTINGD

-533 ITSNDNFTNSGNISG
+533 ITSNNNFTNSGDISG
-548 GGGKLI
+548 DGGKLI
-554 VNKGSNS
+554 VNNGSNS

-580 IIANITNGGTFT
+580 IIADITNG
-592 NNGTIGT
+592 
-599 NQNKAEITNN
+599 

-618 IASAITNNADKTF
+618 IASAITNSENKTF
-631 TNAGNVVTDTI
+631 TNAGTVVTDTI

-647 FDGKGSITIG
+647 LDGNGSITIG
-657 GGENTGTITQNN
+657 DGENSTTGVISQNN

-738 TISLENGSS
+738 TISLENGSY
-747 LEITGSDGT
+747 LEITGSGSDIGGT
-756 LGGIIDAIGTGN
+756 IDAIGTGN
-768 NLAAGNNNVTG
+768 NLAAGSNNVTG

-890 GEVKLNSGDNWN
+890 GEVTLNSGDNWN

-960 GDGIVGIDNNDTLAS
+960 GEGIVGIDDNDTLDS

-989 GKTEAS
+989 GNTKDP
-995 SFEIKAESG
+995 SFKIEAESG

-1009 ENSKMTINGSSSIA
+1009 ENSKMTIDGSSSIA

-1035 LTLASAELN
+1035 LTLASAEIN
-1044 LDKADKWNGIIDNQG
+1044 LDKADKWNGTIDNQG
-1059 GTINTDNVTHSS
+1059 GTINTDNVTQSS

-1081 TTNIDNTSNITLGE
+1081 TTNINNTSNITLGE

-1108 NSVLNTVNANITG
+1108 NSVLNTVNAHITG
-1121 GNMTID
+1121 GNMKID

-1142 KIIASGDGAMQNALI
+1142 KIIASGDGATQNALI

-1172 NIANQANFNIDIH
+1172 NITNQANFNIDIH
-1185 ARSNQITSNDQFMVG
+1185 ARSNQITSNDQFWVDK
-1200 SMTGDG
+1200 MTGDG

-1233 HIFVDKDGNPLEG
+1233 HIFMGPDGEALEG

-1268 SGAGALYSL
+1268 SGAGAFYSL

-1310 SMILPSFKEE
+1310 SMVLPSFKDE

-1512 FNGVN
+1512 LNGVN

>member
-1 MRKNIKALLCVT
+1 MRKNIKTLLCVT

-23 AFADDL
+23 AFADNL

-54 NNNASLTVETSLEN
+54 NNNASLTVETSLQN
-68 SSRINNSSS
+68 SSSINNSSS

-92 GESGSI
+92 GVSGSI

-104 TNAGTITQNIVN
+104 TNDGSITQNIVN
-116 VTSGTLANSGTITV
+116 VTAGTLTNSGTIS
-130 QNQFTNGATI
+130 A
-140 TGDTGSISVSGE
+140 E
-152 SSNTGSIAQNSIS
+152 
-165 VNGDFTNSGTLQ
+165 
-177 ATTFNNNGELTGTGK
+177 TFNNSGQLTGTGK

-201 NGKTIEQDTI
+201 TTIEQDTI

-223 TANKEFTNTSS
+223 TANKEFTNASS
-234 DITGSGSLIIKDDA
+234 DITGNGSLIIKDST

-258 QTIVNISGNKFTNT
+258 QAIVNISGNKFTNT
-272 GSITTSKEF
+272 GSITASQEF
-281 TNSAANLENNNTI
+281 TNSAAIE
-294 TSNGSFTNT
+294 GA
-303 GNITG
+303 
-308 QGSISANQ
+308 GSISASQ

-321 GSITQKEVT
+321 GSITQNEVT
-330 TDGTFN
+330 TGGTFN

-369 IINNDKFVN
+369 IINNDKFIN
-378 NGSIGSSTDKGTID
+378 NGSIGSSPDKGTID

-421 KEITADSFTN
+421 NEITADSFTN

-514 GNLTQDNVTINGD
+514 GNITLDNVTIKGD

-548 GGGKLI
+548 DGGKLI
-554 VNKGSNS
+554 VNNGSNS

-631 TNAGNVVTDTI
+631 TNAENVVTDTI

-657 GGENTGTITQNN
+657 GGENTGTIIQNN

-675 FANNGDMTANNSF
+675 FTNNGDMTANNSF
-688 SNSADITGGG
+688 SNSADITGDG

-747 LEITGSDGT
+747 LEITGSDET

-805 NITQNGEFKL
+805 NITQNGEYKL

-1310 SMILPSFKEE
+1310 SMVLPSFKDE

-1512 FNGVN
+1512 LNGVN

-1563 GYIQYGIGFTKR
+1563 GYIQYGIGFTKK